1 MSNGQQTTQISREAP
16 FLEDYRRRLLDSVF
30 GAPYTQD
37 DKDKGLIPPG
47 KKVGDKREGLAD
59 IRTPIFQR
67 GIRELTRGEQAGI
80 SEAQRALGIDPAT
93 GQRTGVAS
101 FEPFIQRASQAL
113 DTGLAGVQQGLQGVQ
128 TGQATAALGIPSLQ
142 LAQQQFDPTTANTQ
156 AFMNQYQADVT
167 KEALKQ
173 LDEQAARAEAN
184 LATQAQKAGAFGGAR
199 FGVQQAELAKNLQ
212 DIKSRRIFE
221 DLSRNFL
228 QAQQQAI
235 GTSESARAR
244 NLQAAPV
251 FGQLGSTAGQLAGT
265 TGQLAGQ
272 TGQLGQAIGNIGAQQ
287 FGLQQQGIQSLLG
300 TGNIQRTRD
309 QAVEDELF
317 RFRTAEGLEPRTRVQ
332 FGSDILAR
340 TPSVQQSLT
349 QQPFPYTN
357 PLAAAAGMGISA
369 LGGIGAFFNQG
380 N

>member
-1 MSNGQQTTQISREAP
+1 MSNGMVSTSIGREAP

-30 GAPYTQD
+30 GGTYTEA
-37 DKDKGLIPPG
+37 DKEAGLIPPG
-47 KKVGDKREGLAD
+47 KDVGDKRPGLAD
-59 IRTPIFQR
+59 TSAPQFQR

-80 SEAQRALGIDPAT
+80 TEAQRALGIDPAT

-113 DTGLAGVQQGLQGVQ
+113 DTGLAGVQ

-142 LAQQQFDPTTANTQ
+142 QAQQQFDPTTANTQ
-156 AFMNQYQADVT
+156 AFMNEYQANVT

-173 LDEQAARAEAN
+173 LDEQAAKAQAN

-199 FGVQQAELAKNLQ
+199 FGVQEAELAKNLQ
-212 DIKSRRIFE
+212 DIKSRRDFE

-235 GTSESARAR
+235 GTSEAARAR

-251 FGQLGSTAGQLAGT
+251 FGQLGST

-287 FGLQQQGIQSLLG
+287 FGLQQQGISSLLG
-300 TGNIQRTRD
+300 TGGVQRTRD

-332 FGSDILAR
+332 FASDILSR

-349 QQPFPYTN
+349 AQPFPYTN
-357 PLAAAAGMGISA
+357 PLAAAAGMGVSA
-369 LGGIGAFFNQG
+369 LGGIGAFFNS
-380 N
+380 

>member
-1 MSNGQQTTQISREAP
+1 MSNGQQTTQIAREAP
-16 FLEDYRRRLLDSVF
+16 FLEDFRRRLLDSVF
-30 GAPYTQD
+30 GGTYTQA
-37 DKDKGLIPPG
+37 DKDAGLIPEG
-47 KKVGDKREGLAD
+47 KDVGDKRPGLAD
-59 IRTPIFQR
+59 TRAPQFQR

-101 FEPFIQRASQAL
+101 FEPFIQRASAGL
-113 DTGLAGVQQGLQGVQ
+113 DSA
-128 TGQATAALGIPSLQ
+128 QATTALGIPSLQ
-142 LAQQQFDPTTANTQ
+142 QAQQQFDPTTANTQ

-173 LDEQAARAEAN
+173 LDEQAAKAQAN

-199 FGVQQAELAKNLQ
+199 FGVQEAELAKNLQ

-235 GTSESARAR
+235 GTSEAARAR

-251 FGQLGSTAGQLAGT
+251 FGQLGGQSAQIAQG
-265 TGQLAGQ
+265 
-272 TGQLGQAIGNIGAQQ
+272 IGNIGAQQ
-287 FGLQQQGIQSLLG
+287 FGLQQQGISSLLG
-300 TGNIQRTRD
+300 TGGVQRTRD

-332 FGSDILAR
+332 FASDILSR
-340 TPSVQQSLT
+340 TPSIQSTLT

-357 PLAAAAGMGISA
+357 PLAAAAGMGVSA
-369 LGGIGAFFNQG
+369 LGGIGAFFNQ
-380 N
+380 

>member
-1 MSNGQQTTQISREAP
+1 MANGMVSTSIGREAP

-30 GAPYTQD
+30 GGTYTQA
-37 DKDKGLIPPG
+37 DKDAGIIPPG
-47 KKVGDKREGLAD
+47 KDVGDKRPGLAD
-59 IRTPIFQR
+59 TRAPQFQR

-80 SEAQRALGIDPAT
+80 TEAQRALGIDPAT

-101 FEPFIQRASQAL
+101 FEPFIQRASAGL
-113 DTGLAGVQQGLQGVQ
+113 DSA
-128 TGQATAALGIPSLQ
+128 QATTALGIPSLQ
-142 LAQQQFDPTTANTQ
+142 QAQQQFDPTTANTQ

-173 LDEQAARAEAN
+173 LDEQAAKAQAN

-199 FGVQQAELAKNLQ
+199 FGVQEAELAKNLQ

-235 GTSESARAR
+235 GTSEAARAR

-251 FGQLGSTAGQLAGT
+251 FGQLGGQSAQIAQG
-265 TGQLAGQ
+265 
-272 TGQLGQAIGNIGAQQ
+272 IGNIGAQQ
-287 FGLQQQGIQSLLG
+287 FGLQQQGISSLLG
-300 TGNIQRTRD
+300 TGGVQRTRD

-332 FGSDILAR
+332 FASDILSR
-340 TPSVQQSLT
+340 TPSVQSTLT

-357 PLAAAAGMGISA
+357 PLAAAAGMGVSA
-369 LGGIGAFFNQG
+369 LGGIGAFFNQ
-380 N
+380 

>member
-1 MSNGQQTTQISREAP
+1 MANGMQSTSIAREAP

-30 GAPYTQD
+30 GGTYTEA
-37 DKDKGLIPPG
+37 DKEAGLIPQG
-47 KKVGDKREGLAD
+47 KEVGDKRPGLAD
-59 IRTPIFQR
+59 TRAPQFQR

-80 SEAQRALGIDPAT
+80 TEAQRALGIDPAT

-101 FEPFIQRASQAL
+101 FEPFIQRASAGL
-113 DTGLAGVQQGLQGVQ
+113 DSA
-128 TGQATAALGIPSLQ
+128 QATTALGIPSLQ
-142 LAQQQFDPTTANTQ
+142 QAQQQFDPTTANTQ

-167 KEALKQ
+167 QEALKQ
-173 LDEQAARAEAN
+173 LDEQAAKAQAN

-199 FGVQQAELAKNLQ
+199 FGVQEAELAKNLQ

-235 GTSESARAR
+235 GTSEAARAR

-251 FGQLGSTAGQLAGT
+251 FGQLGGQSAQIAQG
-265 TGQLAGQ
+265 
-272 TGQLGQAIGNIGAQQ
+272 IGNIGAQQ
-287 FGLQQQGIQSLLG
+287 FGLQQQGISSLLG
-300 TGNIQRTRD
+300 TGGVQRTRD

-332 FGSDILAR
+332 FASDILSR
-340 TPSVQQSLT
+340 TPSVQSTLT

-357 PLAAAAGMGISA
+357 PLAAAAGMGVSA
-369 LGGIGAFFNQG
+369 LGGIGAFFNQ
-380 N
+380 

>member
-1 MSNGQQTTQISREAP
+1 MANGQQTTQIAREAP

-30 GAPYTQD
+30 GGTYTQA
-37 DKDKGLIPPG
+37 DKDAGLIPEG
-47 KKVGDKREGLAD
+47 MDVGDKRPGLAD
-59 IRTPIFQR
+59 TRAPQFQR
-67 GIRELTRGEQAGI
+67 GIRELTTGEQAGI
-80 SEAQRALGIDPAT
+80 TEAQRALGIDPAT

-101 FEPFIQRASQAL
+101 FEPFIQRASAGL
-113 DTGLAGVQQGLQGVQ
+113 DSA
-128 TGQATAALGIPSLQ
+128 QATTALGIPSLQ
-142 LAQQQFDPTTANTQ
+142 QAQQQFDPTTANTA

-173 LDEQAARAEAN
+173 LDEQAAKAQAN
-184 LATQAQKAGAFGGAR
+184 LATKAQKAGAFGGSR
-199 FGVQQAELAKNLQ
+199 FGVQEAELAKNLQ

-235 GTSESARAR
+235 GTSEAARAR

-251 FGQLGSTAGQLAGT
+251 FGQLGGQSAQIAQG
-265 TGQLAGQ
+265 
-272 TGQLGQAIGNIGAQQ
+272 IGNIGAQQ
-287 FGLQQQGIQSLLG
+287 FGLQQQGISSLLG
-300 TGNIQRTRD
+300 TGGVQRTRD

-332 FGSDILAR
+332 FASDILSR
-340 TPSVQQSLT
+340 TPSVQSTLT

-357 PLAAAAGMGISA
+357 PLAAAAGMGVSA
-369 LGGIGAFFNQG
+369 LGGIGAFFNQ
-380 N
+380 

>member
-1 MSNGQQTTQISREAP
+1 MANGQQTTQIAREAP

-30 GAPYTQD
+30 GGTYTQA
-37 DKDKGLIPPG
+37 DKDAGIIPPG
-47 KKVGDKREGLAD
+47 KDVGDKRPGLAD
-59 IRTPIFQR
+59 TRAQQFQR

-80 SEAQRALGIDPAT
+80 TEAQRALGIDPAT

-101 FEPFIQRASQAL
+101 FEPFIQRASAGL
-113 DTGLAGVQQGLQGVQ
+113 DSA
-128 TGQATAALGIPSLQ
+128 QATTALGIPSLQ
-142 LAQQQFDPTTANTQ
+142 QAQQQFDPTTANTA

-173 LDEQAARAEAN
+173 LDEQAAKAQAN

-199 FGVQQAELAKNLQ
+199 FGVQEAELAKNLQ
-212 DIKSRRIFE
+212 DIKSRRVFE
-221 DLSRNFL
+221 DLSRNFM

-235 GTSESARAR
+235 GTSEAARAR

-251 FGQLGSTAGQLAGT
+251 FGQLGGQSAQIAQG
-265 TGQLAGQ
+265 
-272 TGQLGQAIGNIGAQQ
+272 IGNIGAQQ
-287 FGLQQQGIQSLLG
+287 FGLQQQGISSLLG
-300 TGNIQRTRD
+300 TGGVQRTRD

-332 FGSDILAR
+332 FASDILSR
-340 TPSVQQSLT
+340 TPSIQSTLT

-357 PLAAAAGMGISA
+357 PLAAAAGMGVSA
-369 LGGIGAFFNQG
+369 LGGIGAFFNQ
-380 N
+380 

>member
-1 MSNGQQTTQISREAP
+1 MANGQQTTQIAREAP

-30 GAPYTQD
+30 GGTYTQA
-37 DKDKGLIPPG
+37 DKDAGLIPEG
-47 KKVGDKREGLAD
+47 MDVGDKRPGLAD
-59 IRTPIFQR
+59 TRAPQFQR

-80 SEAQRALGIDPAT
+80 TEAQRALGIDPAT

-101 FEPFIQRASQAL
+101 FEPFIQRASAGL
-113 DTGLAGVQQGLQGVQ
+113 DSA
-128 TGQATAALGIPSLQ
+128 QATTALGIPSLQ
-142 LAQQQFDPTTANTQ
+142 QAQQQFDPTTANTQ

-173 LDEQAARAEAN
+173 LDEQAAKAQAN
-184 LATQAQKAGAFGGAR
+184 LATQAQKAGAFGGSR
-199 FGVQQAELAKNLQ
+199 FGVQEAELAKNLQ

-235 GTSESARAR
+235 GTSEAARAR

-251 FGQLGSTAGQLAGT
+251 FGQLGGQSAQIAQG
-265 TGQLAGQ
+265 
-272 TGQLGQAIGNIGAQQ
+272 IGNIGAQQ
-287 FGLQQQGIQSLLG
+287 FGLQQQGISSLLG
-300 TGNIQRTRD
+300 TGGVQRTRD

-332 FGSDILAR
+332 FASDILSR
-340 TPSVQQSLT
+340 TPSVQSTLT

-357 PLAAAAGMGISA
+357 PLAAAAGMGVSA
-369 LGGIGAFFNQG
+369 LGGIGAFFNQ
-380 N
+380 

>member
-1 MSNGQQTTQISREAP
+1 MANGQQTTQIAREAP

-30 GAPYTQD
+30 GGTYTEA
-37 DKDKGLIPPG
+37 DKEAGLIPQG
-47 KKVGDKREGLAD
+47 KEVGDKRPGLAD
-59 IRTPIFQR
+59 TRAPQFQR

-80 SEAQRALGIDPAT
+80 TEAQRALGIDPAT

-101 FEPFIQRASQAL
+101 FEPFIQRASAGL
-113 DTGLAGVQQGLQGVQ
+113 DSA
-128 TGQATAALGIPSLQ
+128 QATTALGIPSLQ
-142 LAQQQFDPTTANTQ
+142 QAQQQFDPTTANTQ

-167 KEALKQ
+167 QEALKQ
-173 LDEQAARAEAN
+173 LDEQAAKAQAN

-199 FGVQQAELAKNLQ
+199 FGVQEAELAKNLQ

-235 GTSESARAR
+235 GTSEAARAR

-251 FGQLGSTAGQLAGT
+251 FGQLGGQSAQIAQG
-265 TGQLAGQ
+265 
-272 TGQLGQAIGNIGAQQ
+272 IGNIGAQQ
-287 FGLQQQGIQSLLG
+287 FGLQQQGISSLLG
-300 TGNIQRTRD
+300 TGGVQRTRD

-332 FGSDILAR
+332 FASDILSR
-340 TPSVQQSLT
+340 TPSVQSTLT

-357 PLAAAAGMGISA
+357 PLAAAAGMGVSA
-369 LGGIGAFFNQG
+369 LGGIGAFFNQ
-380 N
+380 

>member
-1 MSNGQQTTQISREAP
+1 MANGQQTTQIAREAP

-30 GAPYTQD
+30 GGTYTQA
-37 DKDKGLIPPG
+37 DKDAGLIPPG
-47 KKVGDKREGLAD
+47 MDVGDKRPGLAD
-59 IRTPIFQR
+59 TRAPQFQR

-80 SEAQRALGIDPAT
+80 TEAQRALGIDPAT

-101 FEPFIQRASQAL
+101 FEPFIQRASAGL
-113 DTGLAGVQQGLQGVQ
+113 DSA
-128 TGQATAALGIPSLQ
+128 QATTALGIPSLQ
-142 LAQQQFDPTTANTQ
+142 QAQQQFDPTTANTQ

-173 LDEQAARAEAN
+173 LDEQAAKAQSN
-184 LATQAQKAGAFGGAR
+184 LATQAQRAGAFGGAR
-199 FGVQQAELAKNLQ
+199 FGVQEAELAKNLQ

-235 GTSESARAR
+235 GTSEAARAR

-251 FGQLGSTAGQLAGT
+251 FGQLGGQSA
-265 TGQLAGQ
+265 QIAQ
-272 TGQLGQAIGNIGAQQ
+272 VIGNIGAQQ
-287 FGLQQQGIQSLLG
+287 FGLQQQGISSLLG
-300 TGNIQRTRD
+300 TGGVQRTRD

-332 FGSDILAR
+332 FASDILSR
-340 TPSVQQSLT
+340 TPSVQSTLT

-357 PLAAAAGMGISA
+357 PLAAAAGMGVSA
-369 LGGIGAFFNQG
+369 LGGIGAFFNQ
-380 N
+380 

>member
-1 MSNGQQTTQISREAP
+1 MANGQQTTQIAREAP

-30 GAPYTQD
+30 GGTYTQA
-37 DKDKGLIPPG
+37 DKDAGIIPPG
-47 KKVGDKREGLAD
+47 KDVGDKRPGLAD
-59 IRTPIFQR
+59 TRAPQFQR

-80 SEAQRALGIDPAT
+80 TEAQRALGIDPAT

-101 FEPFIQRASQAL
+101 FEPFIQRASAGL
-113 DTGLAGVQQGLQGVQ
+113 DSA
-128 TGQATAALGIPSLQ
+128 QATTALGIPSLQ
-142 LAQQQFDPTTANTQ
+142 QAQQQFDPTTANTQ

-173 LDEQAARAEAN
+173 LDEQAAKAQAN
-184 LATQAQKAGAFGGAR
+184 LATQAQRAGAFGGAR
-199 FGVQQAELAKNLQ
+199 FGVQEAELAKNLQ

-235 GTSESARAR
+235 GTSEAARAR

-251 FGQLGSTAGQLAGT
+251 FGQLGGQSAQIAQG
-265 TGQLAGQ
+265 
-272 TGQLGQAIGNIGAQQ
+272 IGNIGAQQ
-287 FGLQQQGIQSLLG
+287 FGLQQQGISSLLG
-300 TGNIQRTRD
+300 TGGVQRTRD

-332 FGSDILAR
+332 FASDILSR
-340 TPSVQQSLT
+340 TPSVQSTLT

-357 PLAAAAGMGISA
+357 PLAAAAGMGVSA
-369 LGGIGAFFNQG
+369 LGGIGAFFNQ
-380 N
+380 

>member
-1 MSNGQQTTQISREAP
+1 MANGQQTTQIAREAP

-30 GAPYTQD
+30 GGTYTQA
-37 DKDKGLIPPG
+37 DKDAGLIPEG
-47 KKVGDKREGLAD
+47 KDVGDKRPGLAD
-59 IRTPIFQR
+59 TRAPQFQR

-80 SEAQRALGIDPAT
+80 TEAQRALGIDPAT

-101 FEPFIQRASQAL
+101 FEPFIQRASAGL
-113 DTGLAGVQQGLQGVQ
+113 DSA
-128 TGQATAALGIPSLQ
+128 QATTALGIPSLQ
-142 LAQQQFDPTTANTQ
+142 QAQQQFDPTTANTQ

-173 LDEQAARAEAN
+173 LDEQAAKAQAN
-184 LATQAQKAGAFGGAR
+184 LATQAQRAGAFGGAR
-199 FGVQQAELAKNLQ
+199 FGVQEAELAKNLQ

-235 GTSESARAR
+235 GTSEAARAR

-251 FGQLGSTAGQLAGT
+251 FGQLGGQSAQIAQG
-265 TGQLAGQ
+265 
-272 TGQLGQAIGNIGAQQ
+272 IGNIGAQQ
-287 FGLQQQGIQSLLG
+287 FGLQQQGISSLLG
-300 TGNIQRTRD
+300 TGGVQRTRD

-332 FGSDILAR
+332 FASDILSR
-340 TPSVQQSLT
+340 TPSVQSTLT

-357 PLAAAAGMGISA
+357 PLAAAAGMGVSA
-369 LGGIGAFFNQG
+369 LGGIGAFFNQ
-380 N
+380 

>member
-1 MSNGQQTTQISREAP
+1 MANGQQTTQIAREAP

-30 GAPYTQD
+30 GGTYTQA
-37 DKDKGLIPPG
+37 DKDAGLIPEG
-47 KKVGDKREGLAD
+47 KDVGDKRPGLAD
-59 IRTPIFQR
+59 TRAPQFQR
-67 GIRELTRGEQAGI
+67 GIRDLTRGEQAGI
-80 SEAQRALGIDPAT
+80 AEAQRTLGIDPAT

-113 DTGLAGVQQGLQGVQ
+113 DTGLTGVQ

-142 LAQQQFDPTTANTQ
+142 QAQQQFDPTTANTA

-173 LDEQAARAEAN
+173 LDEQAAKAQAN

-199 FGVQQAELAKNLQ
+199 FGVQEAELAKNLQ
-212 DIKSRRIFE
+212 DIKSRRVFE

-235 GTSESARAR
+235 GTSEAARAR

-251 FGQLGSTAGQLAGT
+251 FGQLGST

-287 FGLQQQGIQSLLG
+287 FGLQQQGISSLLG
-300 TGNIQRTRD
+300 TGGVQRTRD

-332 FGSDILAR
+332 FASDILSR

-357 PLAAAAGMGISA
+357 PLAAAAGMGVSA
-369 LGGIGAFFNQG
+369 LGGIGAFFNQ
-380 N
+380 

>member
-1 MSNGQQTTQISREAP
+1 MANGQQTTQIAREAP

-30 GAPYTQD
+30 GGTYTQA
-37 DKDKGLIPPG
+37 DKDAGLIPQG
-47 KKVGDKREGLAD
+47 KDVGDKRPGLAD
-59 IRTPIFQR
+59 TRAPQFQR

-101 FEPFIQRASQAL
+101 FEPFLQRASAGL
-113 DTGLAGVQQGLQGVQ
+113 DSA
-128 TGQATAALGIPSLQ
+128 QATTALGIPSLQ
-142 LAQQQFDPTTANTQ
+142 QAQQQFDPTTANTQ

-173 LDEQAARAEAN
+173 LDEQAAKAQSN
-184 LATQAQKAGAFGGAR
+184 LATQAQRAGAFGGAR
-199 FGVQQAELAKNLQ
+199 FGVQEAELAKNLQ

-235 GTSESARAR
+235 GTSEAARAR

-251 FGQLGSTAGQLAGT
+251 FGQLGGQSAQIAQG
-265 TGQLAGQ
+265 
-272 TGQLGQAIGNIGAQQ
+272 IGNIGAQQ
-287 FGLQQQGIQSLLG
+287 FGLQQQGISSLLG
-300 TGNIQRTRD
+300 TGGVQRTRD

-332 FGSDILAR
+332 FASDILSR

-357 PLAAAAGMGISA
+357 PLAAAAGMGVSA
-369 LGGIGAFFNQG
+369 LGGLGAFFN

>member
-1 MSNGQQTTQISREAP
+1 MSNGQQTTQIAREAP

-30 GAPYTQD
+30 GGTYTQA
-37 DKDKGLIPPG
+37 DKDAGIIPQG
-47 KKVGDKREGLAD
+47 KDVGDKRPGLAD
-59 IRTPIFQR
+59 TRAPQFQR
-67 GIRELTRGEQAGI
+67 GIRDLTMGEQAGI
-80 SEAQRALGIDPAT
+80 TEAQRALGIDPAT

-101 FEPFIQRASQAL
+101 FEPFIQKASAGL
-113 DTGLAGVQQGLQGVQ
+113 DSA
-128 TGQATAALGIPSLQ
+128 QATTALGIPSLQ
-142 LAQQQFDPTTANTQ
+142 QAQQQFDPTTANTQ

-173 LDEQAARAEAN
+173 LDEQAAKAQAN

-199 FGVQQAELAKNLQ
+199 FGVQEAELAKNLQ

-251 FGQLGSTAGQLAGT
+251 FGQLGGQSAQIAQG
-265 TGQLAGQ
+265 
-272 TGQLGQAIGNIGAQQ
+272 IGNIGAQQ
-287 FGLQQQGIQSLLG
+287 FGLQQQGISSLLG
-300 TGNIQRTRD
+300 TGGVQRTRD
-309 QAVEDELF
+309 QAAEDELF

-332 FGSDILAR
+332 FASDILSR
-340 TPSVQQSLT
+340 TPSVQSTLT

-357 PLAAAAGMGISA
+357 PLAAAAGMGVSA
-369 LGGIGAFFNQG
+369 LGGIGAFFNQ
-380 N
+380 

>member
-1 MSNGQQTTQISREAP
+1 MANGQQTTQIAREAP

-30 GAPYTQD
+30 GGTYTQA
-37 DKDKGLIPPG
+37 DKDAGIIPPG
-47 KKVGDKREGLAD
+47 KDVGDKRPGLAD
-59 IRTPIFQR
+59 TRAPQFQR

-80 SEAQRALGIDPAT
+80 TEAQRALGIDPAT

-101 FEPFIQRASQAL
+101 FEPFIQRASAGL
-113 DTGLAGVQQGLQGVQ
+113 DSA
-128 TGQATAALGIPSLQ
+128 QATTALGIPSLQ
-142 LAQQQFDPTTANTQ
+142 QAQQQFDPTTANTQ

-173 LDEQAARAEAN
+173 LDEQAAKAQAN

-199 FGVQQAELAKNLQ
+199 FGVQEAELAKNLQ

-235 GTSESARAR
+235 GTSEAARAR

-251 FGQLGSTAGQLAGT
+251 FGQLGGQSAQIAQG
-265 TGQLAGQ
+265 
-272 TGQLGQAIGNIGAQQ
+272 IGNIGAQQ
-287 FGLQQQGIQSLLG
+287 FGLQQQGISSLLG
-300 TGNIQRTRD
+300 TGGVQRTRD

-332 FGSDILAR
+332 FASDILSR
-340 TPSVQQSLT
+340 TPSVQSTLT

-357 PLAAAAGMGISA
+357 PLAAAAGMGVSA
-369 LGGIGAFFNQG
+369 LGGIGAFFNQ
-380 N
+380 